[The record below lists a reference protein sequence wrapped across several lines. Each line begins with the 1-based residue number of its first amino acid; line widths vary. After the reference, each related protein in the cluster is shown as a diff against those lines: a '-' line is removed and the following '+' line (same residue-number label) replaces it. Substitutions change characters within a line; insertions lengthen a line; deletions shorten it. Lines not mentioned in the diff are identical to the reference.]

1 MKSFLNKKNRNKKQ
15 QTKQDIIDAAIKVI
29 AKSGTDTASI
39 LEITKVAK
47 VANGTFYYHFKNKEN
62 LLDAVGETIIG
73 EITDSYEID
82 WTSAKEDCA
91 ILFANATKTNLI
103 NFSQDSLWLAVI
115 IDSFHTRGKIPP
127 ILRGYNKSLV
137 AHIEFGLSK
146 DRYDTKIDDN
156 LLANMQ
162 SINRNALIMI
172 YEGKS
177 VKKTIQQAIEAKLRI
192 LGITPKEARKISI
205 SA

>member
-1 MKSFLNKKNRNKKQ
+1 MKNFLNKKNQNKKQ
-15 QTKQDIIDAAIKVI
+15 QTKQDIINAAIKVI
-29 AKSGTDTASI
+29 AKHGTDNSSI

-47 VANGTFYYHFKNKEN
+47 VANGTFYYHFKNKES
-62 LLDAVGETIIG
+62 LLDSVGEKIIS

-82 WTSAKEDCA
+82 WKSAKEDPA
-91 ILFANATKTNLI
+91 ILFANATRTNLI
-103 NFSQDSLWLAVI
+103 NCSQDILWLAVI
-115 IDSFHTRGKIPP
+115 IDSFHTRGKVPP

-137 AHIEFGLSK
+137 AHIGYGLSK
-146 DRYDTKIDDN
+146 KRYDTKIDDN

-172 YEGKS
+172 SEGNS

-192 LGITPKEARKISI
+192 LGIPPKEARDISFN
-205 SA
+205 A

>member
-1 MKSFLNKKNRNKKQ
+1 MKNFLNKKNQNKKQ
-15 QTKQDIIDAAIKVI
+15 QTKQDIINAAIKVI
-29 AKSGTDTASI
+29 AKRGTDNASI

-47 VANGTFYYHFKNKEN
+47 VANGTFYYHFKNKES
-62 LLDAVGETIIG
+62 LLDSVGEKIIS

-82 WTSAKEDCA
+82 WKSAKEDPA
-91 ILFANATKTNLI
+91 ILFANATRTNLI
-103 NFSQDSLWLAVI
+103 NCSQDILWLAVI
-115 IDSFHTRGKIPP
+115 IDSFHTRGKVPP

-137 AHIEFGLSK
+137 AHIGYGLSK
-146 DRYDTKIDDN
+146 KRYDTKIDDN

-172 YEGKS
+172 SEGNS

-192 LGITPKEARKISI
+192 LGIPPKEARDISFN
-205 SA
+205 A

>member
-1 MKSFLNKKNRNKKQ
+1 M
-15 QTKQDIIDAAIKVI
+15 
-29 AKSGTDTASI
+29 
-39 LEITKVAK
+39 
-47 VANGTFYYHFKNKEN
+47 
-62 LLDAVGETIIG
+62 
-73 EITDSYEID
+73 
-82 WTSAKEDCA
+82 
-91 ILFANATKTNLI
+91 
-103 NFSQDSLWLAVI
+103 
-115 IDSFHTRGKIPP
+115 
-127 ILRGYNKSLV
+127 RGYNKSLV

-172 YEGKS
+172 SEGKS
-177 VKKTIQQAIEAKLRI
+177 IKKTIQQAIEAKLRI

>member
-1 MKSFLNKKNRNKKQ
+1 MKNFLNKKNQNKKQ
-15 QTKQDIIDAAIKVI
+15 QTKQDIINAAIKVI
-29 AKSGTDTASI
+29 AKRGTDNASI

-47 VANGTFYYHFKNKEN
+47 VANGTFYYHFKNKES
-62 LLDAVGETIIG
+62 LLDSVGEKIIS

-82 WTSAKEDCA
+82 WKSAKEDPA
-91 ILFANATKTNLI
+91 ILFANATRTNLI
-103 NFSQDSLWLAVI
+103 NCSQDILWLAVI
-115 IDSFHTRGKIPP
+115 IDSFHTRGKVPP

-137 AHIEFGLSK
+137 AHIGYGLSK
-146 DRYDTKIDDN
+146 KRYDTKIDDN

-172 YEGKS
+172 SEGNS

-192 LGITPKEARKISI
+192 LGIPPEEARDISFN
-205 SA
+205 A

>member
-1 MKSFLNKKNRNKKQ
+1 MKNFLNKKNQNKKQ
-15 QTKQDIIDAAIKVI
+15 QTKQDIINAAIKVI
-29 AKSGTDTASI
+29 AKHGTDNASI

-47 VANGTFYYHFKNKEN
+47 VANGTFYYHFKNKES
-62 LLDAVGETIIG
+62 LLDSVGEKIIS

-82 WTSAKEDCA
+82 WKSAKEDPA
-91 ILFANATKTNLI
+91 ILFANATRTNLI
-103 NFSQDSLWLAVI
+103 NCSQDILWLAVI
-115 IDSFHTRGKIPP
+115 IDSFHTRGKVPP

-137 AHIEFGLSK
+137 AHIGYGLSK
-146 DRYDTKIDDN
+146 KRYDTKIDDN

-172 YEGKS
+172 SEGNS

-192 LGITPKEARKISI
+192 LGIPPEEARDISFN
-205 SA
+205 A

>member
-1 MKSFLNKKNRNKKQ
+1 M
-15 QTKQDIIDAAIKVI
+15 
-29 AKSGTDTASI
+29 
-39 LEITKVAK
+39 
-47 VANGTFYYHFKNKEN
+47 
-62 LLDAVGETIIG
+62 
-73 EITDSYEID
+73 
-82 WTSAKEDCA
+82 
-91 ILFANATKTNLI
+91 
-103 NFSQDSLWLAVI
+103 
-115 IDSFHTRGKIPP
+115 
-127 ILRGYNKSLV
+127 RGYNKSLV

-172 YEGKS
+172 SEGKD
-177 VKKTIQQAIEAKLRI
+177 VTKTIQQAIEAKLRI

>member
-1 MKSFLNKKNRNKKQ
+1 M
-15 QTKQDIIDAAIKVI
+15 
-29 AKSGTDTASI
+29 
-39 LEITKVAK
+39 
-47 VANGTFYYHFKNKEN
+47 
-62 LLDAVGETIIG
+62 
-73 EITDSYEID
+73 
-82 WTSAKEDCA
+82 
-91 ILFANATKTNLI
+91 
-103 NFSQDSLWLAVI
+103 
-115 IDSFHTRGKIPP
+115 
-127 ILRGYNKSLV
+127 RGYNKSLV

-172 YEGKS
+172 SEGKS

>member
-1 MKSFLNKKNRNKKQ
+1 MKNFLNKKNQNKKQ
-15 QTKQDIIDAAIKVI
+15 QTKQDIINAAIKVI
-29 AKSGTDTASI
+29 AKHGTDNASI

-47 VANGTFYYHFKNKEN
+47 VANGTFYYHFKNKES
-62 LLDAVGETIIG
+62 LLDSVGEKIIS

-82 WTSAKEDCA
+82 WKSAKEDPA
-91 ILFANATKTNLI
+91 ILFANATRTNLI
-103 NFSQDSLWLAVI
+103 NCSQDILWLAVI
-115 IDSFHTRGKIPP
+115 IDSFHTRGKVPP

-172 YEGKS
+172 SEGKS

>member
-1 MKSFLNKKNRNKKQ
+1 MNNFLNKKNQNKKQ
-15 QTKQDIIDAAIKVI
+15 QTKQDIINAAIKVI
-29 AKSGTDTASI
+29 AKHGTDNASI

-47 VANGTFYYHFKNKEN
+47 VANGTFYYHFKNKES
-62 LLDAVGETIIG
+62 LLDSVGEKIIS

-82 WTSAKEDCA
+82 WKSAKEDPA
-91 ILFANATKTNLI
+91 ILFANATRTNLI
-103 NFSQDSLWLAVI
+103 NCSQDILWLAVI
-115 IDSFHTRGKIPP
+115 IDSFHTRGKVPP

-172 YEGKS
+172 SEGKS